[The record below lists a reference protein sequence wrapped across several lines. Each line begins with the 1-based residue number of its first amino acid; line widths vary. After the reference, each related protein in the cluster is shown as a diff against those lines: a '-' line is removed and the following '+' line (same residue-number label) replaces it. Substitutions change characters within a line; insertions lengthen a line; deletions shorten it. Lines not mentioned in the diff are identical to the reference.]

1 MLSGFYGYFYTLQ
14 DNNQYDDPYFNQSSD
29 NYSKIFSYL
38 EDYEYNSNINYNSNQ
53 TFIDNY
59 NSPFSDNDEQ
69 ISLNKSEFISKK
81 RIRNIQNQ
89 IEFEPI
95 KNDLDNNTENKNIE
109 NSSNNF
115 IQIKKS
121 YKFYKNKNDIN
132 NNLKKIAE
140 AFINCIL
147 DSFNKIK
154 NLKIIL
160 NSTWENIIIKYQLNS
175 TSQLSKEILITTP
188 NDYIQKILKDLNEKE
203 ITEKSEL
210 VIINPQETQKLINI
224 IKSIT
229 NKKQN
234 KEMIINTHIYNDFFS
249 DKKSTAFDDLNM
261 SIENISNSLLEEEI
275 NNKDNYLIMKMIKKI
290 LN

>member
-1 MLSGFYGYFYTLQ
+1 MLSGFYGYFDTLQ

-59 NSPFSDNDEQ
+59 NSPFSDNYEP
-69 ISLNKSEFISKK
+69 ISLYKSEFISKK

-109 NSSNNF
+109 NSGNNI

-121 YKFYKNKNDIN
+121 YKVYKSKNDIN
-132 NNLKKIAE
+132 SNLKKIE
-140 AFINCIL
+140 MAFINCIL
-147 DSFNKIK
+147 VSFSKIK

-160 NSTWENIIIKYQLNS
+160 NSTWENIIAI
-175 TSQLSKEILITTP
+175 
-188 NDYIQKILKDLNEKE
+188 IQR
-203 ITEKSEL
+203 
-210 VIINPQETQKLINI
+210 IIN
-224 IKSIT
+224 
-229 NKKQN
+229 
-234 KEMIINTHIYNDFFS
+234 YNP
-249 DKKSTAFDDLNM
+249 K
-261 SIENISNSLLEEEI
+261 
-275 NNKDNYLIMKMIKKI
+275 
-290 LN
+290 